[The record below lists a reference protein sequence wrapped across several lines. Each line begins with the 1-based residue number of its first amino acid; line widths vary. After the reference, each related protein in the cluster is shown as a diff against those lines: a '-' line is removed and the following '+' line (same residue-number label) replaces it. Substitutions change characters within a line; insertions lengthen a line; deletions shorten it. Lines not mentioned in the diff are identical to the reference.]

1 MENIPWLRDILYFI
15 PIAGLIW
22 KAALQHAQIKKNSED
37 IKSMKGLVEKQN
49 EEIIKSLNRLNDSMQ
64 AIRCE
69 IEVIKALRKK
79 EHEEGESKK

>member
-1 MENIPWLRDILYFI
+1 MENIGWLRDIIFLI

-22 KAALQHAQIKKNSED
+22 KAATQNAQIKKNADD
-37 IKSMKGLVEKQN
+37 IKSIKSLTEKQN

-69 IEVIKALRKK
+69 IEVIKALRTEEHKK
-79 EHEEGESKK
+79 EKGGE